1 MCLARFKVRKEEKKA
16 RKTILTYDNGTLDSI
31 VKIQGT
37 QYDRKR
43 KLTERQVAEIVD
55 ELGNGIPVEALAQK
69 YNVSD
74 WIIKYNTD
82 PAFRAHQLKLR
93 EKKSKAHINVMDFE
107 DRVAYKRNLI
117 SNKKIEVRGLI

>member
-1 MCLARFKVRKEEKKA
+1 MCLAKFKIRKEEKKA

-55 ELGNGIPVEALAQK
+55 ELGEGIPVEALAQK
-69 YNVSD
+69 YNVSE
-74 WIIKYNTD
+74 WIIRYNTD

-117 SNKKIEVRGLI
+117 KSKKIEVRGLI

>member
-1 MCLARFKVRKEEKKA
+1 MCLAMFKVRREEKKA
-16 RKTILTYDNGTLDSI
+16 RKTILTYDNETLDSI

-55 ELGNGIPVEALAQK
+55 EMGKGIPVEALAQK
-69 YNVSD
+69 YNVSE

-82 PAFRAHQLKLR
+82 PSFRAHQLKLR

>member
-1 MCLARFKVRKEEKKA
+1 MCFAKFKARKEEKQA
-16 RKTILTYDNGTLDSI
+16 RKTILTYTDETLDSI

-43 KLTERQVAEIVD
+43 KLTEKQVAEIMD
-55 ELGNGIPVEALAQK
+55 ELRKGITVEVLAQK
-69 YNVSD
+69 YNVSE
-74 WIIKYNTD
+74 WVIRYNTD
-82 PAFRAHQLKLR
+82 QDFRAHQLKLR